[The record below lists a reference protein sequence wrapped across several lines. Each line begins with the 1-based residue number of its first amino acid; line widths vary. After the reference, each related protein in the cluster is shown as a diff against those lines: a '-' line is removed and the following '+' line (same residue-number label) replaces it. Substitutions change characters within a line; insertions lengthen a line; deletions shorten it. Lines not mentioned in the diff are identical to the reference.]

1 VPEEKY
7 VTVEFLVPAHI
18 AEWVEARAK
27 LEGVSTEEFVSKVLH
42 EIASI
47 DNETLEKVFNLLEK
61 ALPLEKELNEI
72 YSEIMDMLG
81 IESYLEFEEFRLK
94 LLLFLA
100 ATTPPEEMRKILAQ
114 KEER

>member
-1 VPEEKY
+1 MSEEKY

-18 AEWVEARAK
+18 AEWIEAKAK
-27 LEGVSTEEFVSKVLH
+27 LEGLSPEEFVSKVIH

-47 DNETLEKVFNLLEK
+47 DDETLKKVFDLLEK
-61 ALPLEKELNEI
+61 ALPLEKELNQI
-72 YSEIMDMLG
+72 YAEIMDMLG

-100 ATTPPEEMRKILAQ
+100 VTTPPEEMRRIFEQREK
-114 KEER
+114 R